1 MKRKLSKA
9 GGKALS
15 VALAMATVVSAAPFS
30 VAAED
35 NVALAQTQET
45 EGNALRLW
53 YDEEAPNSYTGGEQ
67 WALPL
72 GNSAIGAS
80 VFGGVQTERIQLNEK
95 SLWSGGPSDS
105 RPEYNGGNIESK
117 GQNGKVMAQLK
128 EKLKSGQGFDSNL
141 AGQLIGVSDDAGVQ
155 GYGYYLSYGNMYLD
169 FKNVTKNNVSGYSRD
184 LDLRTAVAGVN
195 YDLNGVHYTRENFV
209 SYPDNVLVT
218 RLTATDGGTL
228 DFDVRVEPDE
238 EKGGSQNQPG
248 ADSYA
253 RMFDKKVSDNAIAI
267 DGQLKDNQL
276 KFSSYTKVIKDDGTA
291 GQIKDDSTNGKIT
304 VSGAKAIT
312 IITSIGTD
320 YKNDYPKYRTGETKE
335 QLAALVKGYVSGAE
349 AKVKAGGY
357 ETLKEDHVND
367 YDHIFGRLD
376 LNIGQAVSD
385 KTTDK
390 LLEAYKKGTASETEK
405 RYLELMLFQYGRY
418 LTMGSSRETPVNED
432 GTKNERRAT
441 LPSNLQGIW
450 VGANNSAWHSD
461 YHMNVNLQMNYWP
474 TYTTNMAE
482 CARRRFTRALRV
494 RKQILK
500 MDLWR
505 IHRTTRTDGRTR
517 AGYLTGDGLRQA
529 FRGFF
534 RTVGNIMSLR
544 EIQSTCRLIFTR

>member
-53 YDEEAPNSYTGGEQ
+53 YDEEAPNSYTGWEQ

-195 YDLNGVHYTRENFV
+195 YDLNGAHYTRENFV

-238 EKGGSQNQPG
+238 EKGGSQNKPE

-253 RMFDKKVSDNAIAI
+253 RTFDKKVSDNAIAI
-267 DGQLKDNQL
+267 DGQLTDNQL

-291 GQIKDDSTNGKIT
+291 GQIKDDSKNGKIT

-349 AKVKAGGY
+349 AKVKAGGSY
-357 ETLKEDHVND
+357 DVLVMDEFMAAYRYGLIPNEEALCFLEKKPTGLEVVLTGRDPDLRLVEKAD
-367 YDHIFGRLD
+367 Y
-376 LNIGQAVSD
+376 VSEICKVKHPYD
-385 KTTDK
+385 
-390 LLEAYKKGTASETEK
+390 
-405 RYLELMLFQYGRY
+405 R
-418 LTMGSSRETPVNED
+418 
-432 GTKNERRAT
+432 
-441 LPSNLQGIW
+441 GIR
-450 VGANNSAWHSD
+450 
-461 YHMNVNLQMNYWP
+461 
-474 TYTTNMAE
+474 
-482 CARRRFTRALRV
+482 ARRG
-494 RKQILK
+494 IE
-500 MDLWR
+500 
-505 IHRTTRTDGRTR
+505 
-517 AGYLTGDGLRQA
+517 Y
-529 FRGFF
+529 
-534 RTVGNIMSLR
+534 
-544 EIQSTCRLIFTR
+544 